1 MPAGARSLPDAP
13 PADQRGRVLVVEDDD
28 SIAVPLVEGLE
39 FEGFAPVRA
48 RTGAEALERAAAAD
62 FVLLDLGLPD
72 LDGGEVCR
80 RLRSRSAVP
89 IIVVT
94 ARGDELDR
102 VRLLEM
108 GADDYVVKPFGFR
121 ELVARI
127 RAVQRRT
134 GGGAARGGPAEQV

>member
-1 MPAGARSLPDAP
+1 M
-13 PADQRGRVLVVEDDD
+13 
-28 SIAVPLVEGLE
+28 
-39 FEGFAPVRA
+39 
-48 RTGAEALERAAAAD
+48 
-62 FVLLDLGLPD
+62 LLDLGLPD

-80 RLRSRSAVP
+80 RIRARTEVP

-94 ARGDELDR
+94 AREDELDR
-102 VRLLEM
+102 VRLLEI

-134 GGGAARGGPAEQV
+134 GRLDAQRR